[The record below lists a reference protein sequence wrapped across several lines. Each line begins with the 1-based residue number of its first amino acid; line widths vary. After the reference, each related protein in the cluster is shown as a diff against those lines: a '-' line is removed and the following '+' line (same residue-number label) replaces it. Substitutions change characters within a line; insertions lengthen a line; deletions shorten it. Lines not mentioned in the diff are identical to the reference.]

1 MTTTNKFVIII
12 QADQQDIG
20 KAVHGLLYGQELHE
34 EGFEV
39 EILFDGAGTQWPGEL
54 AKAEHSFNGL
64 YKQVM
69 KSGIIRG
76 GCQACSAFFDTAGD
90 LGEAGMSLVGS
101 DKSGGH
107 IPFAQYIK
115 DGFLPIV
122 L

>member
-1 MTTTNKFVIII
+1 MAVANKYVIII
-12 QADQQDIG
+12 QANQQDVG

-39 EILFDGAGTQWPGEL
+39 EILFDGVGTEWPNEWS
-54 AKAEHSFNGL
+54 KAEHPFNGL

-69 KSGIIRG
+69 KLGIVKG
-76 GCQACSAFFDTAGD
+76 GCQACSGFFDTTVEIQ
-90 LGEAGMSLVGS
+90 EAGVALVGNE
-101 DKSGGH
+101 KSGGH

-115 DGFLPIV
+115 DGFFPIV